1 MSEPGSGTYVGL
13 NYSMIQ
19 SLVCALIDAGMLSA
33 ADLASACRTTAESL
47 PNELVA
53 SELRAFA
60 ESLEEAE
67 AGAEGLLAAGW
78 TPEVIPSGK
87 DGGGKGGGGKDGG
100 DASD

>member
-1 MSEPGSGTYVGL
+1 MSKLGYGDYIVLPYA
-13 NYSMIQ
+13 MIV
-19 SLVCALIDAGMLSA
+19 SLARALIDTGMLSA

-67 AGAEGLLAAGW
+67 PGADRLPAPGW
-78 TPEVIPSGK
+78 KPEVVRGGK
-87 DGGGKGGGGKDGG
+87 DGGGKDGGGKDGG
-100 DASD
+100 DA